1 MNKSLIEEL
10 IEAKHEHDP
19 VLVSF
24 CNDGKARKDEQYMV
38 KYFEEAKDNDK
49 FYLISES
56 MKKATKMYA
65 YGYDFDTITMD
76 LKLGLVYDVNELDEN
91 YQVKENSN
99 PVDGIVRFYSGIV
112 NSYLDGKKTNKY
124 EYDNGYSGFIK
135 FDDLMSN
142 VSNSGLEYTGPNSF
156 EELKERILNN
166 EKFDISLI
174 ASLKEKED
182 QMVVSKFTEAVEEV
196 VVEENTIEEKPKS
209 KIKRFF
215 GI

>member
-24 CNDGKARKDEQYMV
+24 CNVGKARKDEQYMV

-76 LKLGLVYDVNELDEN
+76 LKLGLVYDVNDLDEN

-182 QMVVSKFTEAVEEV
+182 QVVTPIIKEEVEEA
-196 VVEENTIEEKPKS
+196 VVEEKTIEEKPKS

>member
-1 MNKSLIEEL
+1 
-10 IEAKHEHDP
+10 
-19 VLVSF
+19 
-24 CNDGKARKDEQYMV
+24 
-38 KYFEEAKDNDK
+38 
-49 FYLISES
+49 
-56 MKKATKMYA
+56 
-65 YGYDFDTITMD
+65 
-76 LKLGLVYDVNELDEN
+76 
-91 YQVKENSN
+91 
-99 PVDGIVRFYSGIV
+99 
-112 NSYLDGKKTNKY
+112 
-124 EYDNGYSGFIK
+124 
-135 FDDLMSN
+135 MSN

-182 QMVVSKFTEAVEEV
+182 QMVASKVTEAVEEV